1 MAKTFVSYSRKS
13 EAAAKALVADLE
25 NLGHTAWFDQ
35 DLSGGQAWWDQ
46 ILATIRGCDVFV
58 FVLDRDSLA
67 STACQREYSY
77 AADLKKPIVPVLV
90 SGDVSL
96 ALLPPALSQIQLVDY
111 RGEDRTAA
119 FRLARAVS
127 QVPPAG
133 PLPDPLPDPPAVP
146 LSYLGTLAAQVDG
159 TSTLSYEHQSALL
172 LDLKAQLRDPG
183 TADDARLLLD
193 RLRRRRDLLAT
204 VGDEI
209 AVLLASA
216 PAAPALRPVP
226 QQPGAGVTVAD
237 AAPAATSDGGPR
249 STLWDYR
256 RVSPRERIGSAFTS
270 AAIVVV
276 LGILTPGRD
285 NDDFVLFLVFGA
297 VAGLVPGAIVGPRAR
312 YALLACVGALFGA
325 AVLYSIARPD
335 LDAIRGAAVI
345 GAPIGATL
353 AGIIG
358 LTLRKR

>member
-25 NLGHTAWFDQ
+25 NLGHTPWFDQ

-46 ILATIRGCDVFV
+46 ILATIRGCDIFV
-58 FVLDRDSLA
+58 FVLDPDSLA
-67 STACQREYSY
+67 STACQREYGY

-193 RLRRRRDLLAT
+193 RLRRRRDLLAA

-209 AVLLASA
+209 TVLLASA
-216 PAAPALRPVP
+216 PSAPALRPVL
-226 QQPGAGVTVAD
+226 QQPGVAVTVAD

-256 RVSPRERIGSAFTS
+256 RVSPRERIASAFTS

-276 LGILTPGRD
+276 LGILAPGGDRD
-285 NDDFVLFLVFGA
+285 LAAYLVVGA
-297 VAGLVPGAIVGPRAR
+297 VAGLVPGAIVGPRAW
-312 YALLACVGALFGA
+312 YALLACGGAILGAVVLISIAPGADDTIVAA
-325 AVLYSIARPD
+325 AVVA
-335 LDAIRGAAVI
+335 
-345 GAPIGATL
+345 APIGATL
-353 AGIIG
+353 VGILG